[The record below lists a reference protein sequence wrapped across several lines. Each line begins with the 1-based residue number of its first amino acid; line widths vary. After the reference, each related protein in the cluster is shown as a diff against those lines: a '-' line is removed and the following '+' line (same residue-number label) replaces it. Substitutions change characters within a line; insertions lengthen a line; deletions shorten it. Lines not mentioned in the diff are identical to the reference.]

1 MSEWTS
7 GDITGLSVE
16 NVTDAESATIKN
28 LLKVWT
34 DRRTKNLKRTIYAD
48 GEQAFKDLGLTL
60 PPQLKA
66 AKFYLGWGT
75 QAVRKPAI
83 RSQFRGLRL
92 PGSDDPFE
100 LGEILEANNFAL
112 ELGQGIQSAYKH
124 GPAFVTVAKGDVGES
139 PVQFQTHSA
148 ESSAAI
154 WDRRA
159 RRIGSLLTISDMKE
173 DKPTEFIVYLPTVIL
188 LCQRTDAGRWFAER
202 IPNAIGRTLAVPLT
216 YDPQLNKPFG
226 RSRLSQ
232 AIMSLCDMGV
242 RAYVRMEGNA
252 EAYSW
257 PQIAVE
263 GIDPDAFG
271 ELSETRKFKLAMD
284 RLIALSRDADGNVP
298 NIKQLQQATMAPHS
312 EMIRTVASA
321 FSGETGISL
330 AELGILH
337 DNPASADAM
346 FMAERGLL
354 LDVKYQNS
362 VVFNSAVKSIA
373 TLGVMVRD
381 GLTEPPAEA
390 WKLSAVF
397 ADPEFRSYSAKADAY
412 TKFAAADPE
421 LGKSSVLLETI
432 FDHDQVDRI
441 QADRTR
447 SQAGGLLSQLIGN
460 QTAPPV
466 TPVVTEGV

>member
-1 MSEWTS
+1 MSEWTT
-7 GDITGLSVE
+7 GDISGLSVE
-16 NVTDAESATIKN
+16 NVTDDEASTIKS
-28 LLKVWT
+28 LLRVWT
-34 DRRTKNLKRTIYAD
+34 DRRTKNLRRTIYAD

-75 QAVRKPAI
+75 MAVRKPAI

-100 LGEILEANNFAL
+100 LGEILDANNFAM
-112 ELGQGIQSAYKH
+112 ELGQGIHSAYKH
-124 GPAFVTVAKGDVGES
+124 GPAFVTVAKGDVGEA
-139 PVQFQTHSA
+139 PVQFLTHSA

-154 WDRRA
+154 WDRRN
-159 RRIGSLLTISDMKE
+159 RRIGSLLTISAMKE
-173 DKPTEFIVYLPTVIL
+173 DKPTEFIVYLPTVVL
-188 LCQRTDAGRWFAER
+188 LCMRSDSGRWIAQR
-202 IPNAIGRTLAVPLT
+202 IANPIGRTLAVPLT

-232 AIMSLCDMGV
+232 AVMSLCDMAV
-242 RAYVRMEGNA
+242 RGYVRMEGNA

-263 GIDPDAFG
+263 GIDPESFG
-271 ELSETRKFKLAMD
+271 EMSETKKFKLAMD
-284 RLIALSRDADGNVP
+284 RLIALSRDADGNMP

-354 LDVKYQNS
+354 LDVKYQNEM
-362 VVFNSAVKSIA
+362 VFSSAVRNIA

-397 ADPEFRSYSAKADAY
+397 ADPEFRSYAAKADAY
-412 TKFAAADPE
+412 VKFAGADPD
-421 LGKSSVLLETI
+421 LAKSSVLLETI
-432 FDHDQVDRI
+432 FDEDQVKRI

-447 SQAGGLLSQLIGN
+447 AQAGGLLSQLIAN
-460 QTAPPV
+460 KPAQPV
-466 TPVVTEGV
+466 TPAVPEGV